1 MPAVIRLETTDGET
15 YEIEQPYFEGHPETP
30 MSWKQL
36 TKKFALLAEGVYD
49 DDQQARIV
57 EIVRNMEDHD
67 ASDLVETLVVE

>member
-1 MPAVIRLETTDGET
+1 
-15 YEIEQPYFEGHPETP
+15 